1 MALTRETI
9 AANAVLA
16 GLTDEQIAALE
27 TLSKNDEN
35 TVIGNKI
42 GEIYREF
49 DTKIASI
56 TGVARNGDEKTYNYF
71 ERAATEL
78 KNSAKE
84 VETFKTQVD
93 TLTKEK
99 ARLEKAVADG
109 ATDAETKKQLN
120 QAKADLTAITN
131 QYNTLKTEF
140 DTTKETHQTELFGV
154 QVENELK
161 GATSGL
167 KFKQELPQSVTG
179 VILEQALAKVKALS
193 PEYIDNGQ
201 GGKQL
206 VFKDETGAVMRNPEN
221 QLNPYTAND
230 LIQKELKTLGVLDE
244 GRKATGGGT
253 NPPAGGTG
261 GNGGGSTIDVSGA
274 KTRVE
279 ANEAITTGLLAQG
292 LTVGSD
298 EFQSAMTQAWTD
310 NNVAQLPEK

>member
-1 MALTRETI
+1 MRNSTQKQRNISQHCCFQNKTCQRYRRKHYD
-9 AANAVLA
+9 
-16 GLTDEQIAALE
+16 TY
-27 TLSKNDEN
+27 KK
-35 TVIGNKI
+35 TVPVNRFVNRRPPWQFYFKFFQQQPFIQN
-42 GEIYREF
+42 EIE
-49 DTKIASI
+49 ASL
-56 TGVARNGDEKTYNYF
+56 GMKSLGGQ
-71 ERAATEL
+71 L
-78 KNSAKE
+78 K
-84 VETFKTQVD
+84 
-93 TLTKEK
+93 
-99 ARLEKAVADG
+99 
-109 ATDAETKKQLN
+109 
-120 QAKADLTAITN
+120 
-131 QYNTLKTEF
+131 
-140 DTTKETHQTELFGV
+140 
-154 QVENELK
+154 
-161 GATSGL
+161 
-167 KFKQELPQSVTG
+167 
-179 VILEQALAKVKALS
+179 ILEQALAKVKALS

-279 ANEAITTGLLAQG
+279 ANEAITNGLLAQG